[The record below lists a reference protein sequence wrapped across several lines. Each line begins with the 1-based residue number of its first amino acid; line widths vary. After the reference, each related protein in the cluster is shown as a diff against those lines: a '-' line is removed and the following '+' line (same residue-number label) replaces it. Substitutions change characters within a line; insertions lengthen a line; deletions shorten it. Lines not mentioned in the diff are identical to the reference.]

1 MFCMFVPWHV
11 FDYSCVNLV
20 SWTSMMQFSQFIA
33 DWKRLDKGFASNL
46 TLRFPPLVPGKAAKR
61 VIHKEGSSLYM
72 KIWSRSGSL
81 SLEKSIVCSL
91 QSWNGWRW
99 WKQQVRINKS
109 TVCNLCN
116 RPMKIYVSKVHWPP
130 TKAKAGNGAP
140 RAQTGLAKNSAAQLV
155 LCKQISQVMRD
166 KRRCLLGPLN
176 FCITFVTKTELC
188 VPFHNIT
195 FPYISNLGCVLVQ
208 SPKALQRLWGHHP
221 EMHRTL
227 SRRAAGALT

>member
-46 TLRFPPLVPGKAAKR
+46 TLRFPPLVPGKAAKT

-91 QSWNGWRW
+91 RSWNGWRW

-109 TVCNLCN
+109 AIGQWKYMFPKCTD
-116 RPMKIYVSKVHWPP
+116 PP
-130 TKAKAGNGAP
+130 RKQKQVTAH
-140 RAQTGLAKNSAAQLV
+140 RALRL
-155 LCKQISQVMRD
+155 
-166 KRRCLLGPLN
+166 
-176 FCITFVTKTELC
+176 
-188 VPFHNIT
+188 
-195 FPYISNLGCVLVQ
+195 
-208 SPKALQRLWGHHP
+208 ALQKILQHNWSFASRSHKWWEIREDASWDLWIFA
-221 EMHRTL
+221 L
-227 SRRAAGALT
+227 LLWQRRSSVFHSIT